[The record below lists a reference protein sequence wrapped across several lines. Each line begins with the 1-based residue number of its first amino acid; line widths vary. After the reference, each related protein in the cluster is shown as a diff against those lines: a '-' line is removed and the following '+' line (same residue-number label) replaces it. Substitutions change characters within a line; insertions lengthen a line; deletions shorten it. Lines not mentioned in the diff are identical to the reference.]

1 MSGSVAP
8 DTVIVVIDSL
18 TPHHWFQFADDT
30 ALVTATEED
39 NHASTA

>member
-8 DTVIVVIDSL
+8 DTVIVVIGSL
-18 TPHHWFQFADDT
+18 TLRHWFPFADDT